1 MGETEQHRH
10 ETSTRRLR
18 EVLDAAAIGLF
29 LIDAAGRIELINRV
43 AEVHAAHREAVE
55 GVTTGSG
62 AWTAIDVDG
71 NPIANEDL
79 PAEVTRRTGR
89 PLDDVEIGLS
99 VGGGEPLWISISTR
113 PLDVA
118 AGLPCAVVVSSR
130 DVTARHE
137 MRKAVQGRE
146 RSLAEAERRL
156 RTIFSMAPIGM
167 GIVRNGYVL
176 QANQAWA
183 EIMGRSVEELEGRK
197 VDDFTYP
204 GDPAT
209 TEAAGFLGEDGRS
222 AYRVEKRY
230 VHAEGHPVWV
240 QLDLSAVRDG
250 AGAIQYVI
258 VQVQD
263 IADRRRHQEQL
274 EHIANHDALTGLLN
288 RRGFQHALE
297 DHVRRAGRYGAEG
310 AMLMLDLDHFKYVND
325 TLGHKVGDELIVKAA
340 ELLAGRLRESD
351 IVARIGG
358 DEFAILLPHGDRE
371 ATTTLAVAL
380 LAALREWRLKMDP
393 EHGMAARGLTASIGI
408 AMCVPGATADDLV
421 VNADLAMYDA
431 KEDGRDRWAL
441 YAVGERGEQPRMKAR
456 LSWLGRVRWAIEE
469 RAFELFAQPIV
480 DLRGSSDPMYEVL
493 LRLREENGELISP
506 STFLSIAERVDL
518 VQEIDR
524 LVIDET
530 IAALHRASSPV
541 SLAVN
546 VSGKSVGDPE
556 LLAMID
562 RRLKQSGVA
571 PSALVIEITETAAV
585 AQIEQARAFAT
596 ELQRLGCRLAID
608 NFGAGFGSFTY
619 LKHLPFDFLKIDG
632 EFVAGAVHSRADAVI
647 VDAVRHMAHGL
658 GRAVI
663 GGHCTDAS
671 LVDFLRVQG
680 VDYAQGYHL
689 GRPAPLEEVLGV
701 NGNQR

>member
-1 MGETEQHRH
+1 
-10 ETSTRRLR
+10 LR
-18 EVLDAAAIGLF
+18 KVLDAAAAGLI
-29 LIDAAGRIELINRV
+29 LIDAAGRIELINR
-43 AEVHAAHREAVE
+43 AAKVQATHREAVE
-55 GVTTGSG
+55 GMTILSG
-62 AWTAIDVDG
+62 EWTAIDVDG
-71 NPIANEDL
+71 NPIANEHL

-89 PLDDVEIGLS
+89 PLDDVEIGFS
-99 VGGGEPLWISISTR
+99 VGGGEAVWISISTR

-130 DVTARHE
+130 DVTARRE
-137 MRKAVQGRE
+137 MRKAVQARE
-146 RSLAEAERRL
+146 RSLAEAERRFCN
-156 RTIFSMAPIGM
+156 IFSMAPIGM
-167 GIVRNGYVL
+167 AIVRNGYVL

-183 EIMGRSVEELEGRK
+183 EIMGRSPEELEGKK

-209 TEAAGFLGEDGRS
+209 TEAASFLSEGGPT

-230 VHAEGHPVWV
+230 VHADGHPVWV

-263 IADRRRHQEQL
+263 IADRRRHQQQL

-297 DHVRRAGRYGAEG
+297 DHVRHAGRYGADG
-310 AMLMLDLDHFKYVND
+310 AMLMLDLDHFKHVND

-380 LAALREWRLKMDP
+380 LTALREWRLKMDP

-408 AMCVPGATADDLV
+408 AMSVPGATADDLV

-431 KEDGRDRWAL
+431 KEGGRDRWAL
-441 YAVGERGEQPRMKAR
+441 YTAGDGGEEPRMKAR
-456 LSWLGRVRWAIEE
+456 LSLLGRLRRAVEQ

-480 DLRGSSDPMYEVL
+480 DLRGDSEPMYEVL
-493 LRLREENGELISP
+493 LRLRSDSGELISP
-506 STFLSIAERVDL
+506 DAFLSIAERVDL
-518 VQEIDR
+518 VGEIDR
-524 LVIDET
+524 LVIDQT
-530 IAALHRASSPV
+530 ITALQGAHFPV

-546 VSGKSVGDPE
+546 VSGKSIGDPDV
-556 LLAMID
+556 LATID
-562 RRLKQSGVA
+562 RRLKQTGVPPA
-571 PSALVIEITETAAV
+571 ALVIEISETAAV
-585 AQIEQARAFAT
+585 SQIEQARTFAI

-608 NFGAGFGSFTY
+608 DFGASFGSFTY
-619 LKHLPFDFLKIDG
+619 LKHFPFDFLKIDG
-632 EFVAGAVHSRADAVI
+632 ELVTGAAHSRADALI
-647 VDAVRHMAHGL
+647 VEAVRHIAHGL

-663 GGHCTDAS
+663 GKHCSDAS
-671 LVDFLRVQG
+671 LVEFLRSQG
-680 VDYAQGYHL
+680 VDFAQGYHL
-689 GRPAPLEEVLGV
+689 GRPAPLEDVLRRG
-701 NGNQR
+701 RPS